1 MTNSQYPFVVI
12 DNETFSYPYPENFNG
27 LSNQFHHV
35 SVVDWGVTNAIN
47 SNLANSTNDLA
58 QSIQQSYVSRK
69 EFDDLKHLQKSD
81 ANATFVFLL
90 LFCVMFIIVGH
101 ALDNRVKKK

>member
-1 MTNSQYPFVVI
+1 MTNGQYPLPDKIIEPNYWMTNGFVNIHNPVLECS
-12 DNETFSYPYPENFNG
+12 NY
-27 LSNQFHHV
+27 LSGTIH
-35 SVVDWGVTNAIN
+35 
-47 SNLANSTNDLA
+47 NSTNDLA

-81 ANATFVFLL
+81 ARTLFVFTLW
-90 LFCVMFIIVGH
+90 FCVMFIIIGH